1 MMPGEP
7 SAKHDVGQ
15 YLKSRK
21 RAVRQMRDRRRE
33 SLMKKAYEYSKM
45 CGADICLGIRL
56 RDSGRVFTFMA
67 DASGFWSKFDAS
79 LVRMIGLLHTSAG

>member
-1 MMPGEP
+1 
-7 SAKHDVGQ
+7 
-15 YLKSRK
+15 
-21 RAVRQMRDRRRE
+21 
-33 SLMKKAYEYSKM
+33 MKKAYEYSKM

-79 LVRMIGLLHTSAG
+79 LVRMIGALHTSAG

>member
-1 MMPGEP
+1 MAREASNKQG
-7 SAKHDVGQ
+7 ARQ

-21 RAVRQMRDRRRE
+21 RAVRQMQDRRKE

-45 CGADICLGIRL
+45 CGADVCLGIRL

-67 DASGFWSKFDAS
+67 DASGFWSKFDTS
-79 LVRMIGLLHTSAG
+79 LVRKIGVSHKSMR

>member
-1 MMPGEP
+1 
-7 SAKHDVGQ
+7 
-15 YLKSRK
+15 
-21 RAVRQMRDRRRE
+21 
-33 SLMKKAYEYSKM
+33 M

-79 LVRMIGLLHTSAG
+79 LDKCYPVPIRKTCADFSFSSKKPNAEA